1 MKRIIGILAIVA
13 LAALCAAPAAFA
25 GEGKFVGVVSKIDI
39 AGPDAKTAVAT
50 VKDNK
55 TGEEIAVTV
64 NDDETLDKFK
74 DHRISPGDEVRVKYT
89 EEGGKKVS
97 TYFRKTAGC

>member
-1 MKRIIGILAIVA
+1 MKRTILFLVLAA
-13 LAALCAAPAAFA
+13 LAAAFAAPAFA
-25 GEGKFVGVVSKIDI
+25 DEGKFVGVVTKIDI
-39 AGPDAKTAVAT
+39 AGADAKTAVAT

-55 TGEEIAVTV
+55 TNEEIAITV

-74 DHRISPGDEVRVKYT
+74 DHRISAGDEVRVKYT

>member
-1 MKRIIGILAIVA
+1 MKRITVFLA
-13 LAALCAAPAAFA
+13 LAFLAAAFA
-25 GEGKFVGVVSKIDI
+25 VPAAHAAEGRFVGVVTRIDI

-55 TGEEIAVTV
+55 TNEEVAVTV

-74 DHRISPGDEVRVKYT
+74 DHRISAGDEVRVKYK
-89 EEGGKKVS
+89 EQGGKKVS
-97 TYFRKTAGC
+97 TNFRKTAGC